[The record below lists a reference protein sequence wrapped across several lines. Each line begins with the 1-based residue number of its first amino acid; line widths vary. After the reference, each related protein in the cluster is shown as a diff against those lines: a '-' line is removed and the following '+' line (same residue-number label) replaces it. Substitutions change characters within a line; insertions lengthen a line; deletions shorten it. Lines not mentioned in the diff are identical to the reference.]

1 MRQAGLN
8 EKPRR
13 TYGLGGFVIESHI
26 PFPELEPVSEGEGK
40 AICAV
45 RLTDALSRNAAS
57 EAPLLQRRLANGNGW
72 LSTTKSDRGYTLRFQ
87 DFATFVVSNRGDQVD
102 CHADA
107 AVPAATV
114 RHLFLDAVFPL
125 VLNLQGHDALHATAV
140 DGPDG
145 CCAFLG
151 DAGFGKSTLAAAF
164 VRRAWTLVCDDCLQ
178 FQPREDGIGV
188 VPGYGG
194 LRLWPDSIEA
204 AFNDGS
210 FLRSVQDG
218 RKKRVQV
225 AGMDPMH
232 PVRLNRVYLLNRS
245 EETDDTRIRIQAAPA
260 REAFIELV
268 RHAFRLDV
276 GDRKMLARQFRSLQ
290 RLVEHVPICRLT
302 YPRDFAHLQA
312 VAGAIADDLRSGT
325 VMAPFASYPAEQQG

>member
-1 MRQAGLN
+1 
-8 EKPRR
+8 
-13 TYGLGGFVIESHI
+13 
-26 PFPELEPVSEGEGK
+26 
-40 AICAV
+40 
-45 RLTDALSRNAAS
+45 
-57 EAPLLQRRLANGNGW
+57 
-72 LSTTKSDRGYTLRFQ
+72 
-87 DFATFVVSNRGDQVD
+87 
-102 CHADA
+102 
-107 AVPAATV
+107 
-114 RHLFLDAVFPL
+114 
-125 VLNLQGHDALHATAV
+125 V

-151 DAGFGKSTLAAAF
+151 NAGFGKSTLAAAF
-164 VRRAWTLVCDDCLQ
+164 VRRGWTLVCDDCLHVD
-178 FQPREDGIGV
+178 PGEDGINV

-210 FLRSVQDG
+210 RLRTVQDG
-218 RKKRVQV
+218 RKRRVQV

-232 PVRLNRVYLLNRS
+232 PVKLSRVYLLTRS
-245 EETDDTRIRIQAAPA
+245 EETGDTRIRIQVAPA

-325 VMAPFASYPAEQQG
+325 VMAPFASYSAEHQG

>member
-1 MRQAGLN
+1 MKQAPSR
-8 EKPRR
+8 EVAPR
-13 TYGLGGFVIESHI
+13 TYELGGFVIKSDL
-26 PFPELEPVSEGEGK
+26 PFPELSSVDEGK
-40 AICAV
+40 AMCVV
-45 RLTDALSRNAAS
+45 RLTGTPPRDTFTAIA
-57 EAPLLQRRLANGNGW
+57 RLHTQLPNGNGW
-72 LSTTKSDRGYTLRFQ
+72 LSTAKFDRGYVLRFQ
-87 DFATFVVSNRGDQVD
+87 DFVSFVVSERGDQVSCQGD
-102 CHADA
+102 PS
-107 AVPAATV
+107 VPIATL

-151 DAGFGKSTLAAAF
+151 NAGIGKSTLAAAF
-164 VRRAWTLVCDDCLQ
+164 VRRGWTLVCDDCLH
-178 FQPREDGIGV
+178 FDPCEDGINV

-194 LRLWPDSIEA
+194 LRLWPDSIES

-210 FLRSVQDG
+210 FLRSVHDG

-232 PVRLNRVYLLNRS
+232 PVKLSRVYLLTRS
-245 EETDDTRIRIQAAPA
+245 QETGDTRIRIQAAPA

-276 GDRKMLARQFRSLQ
+276 GDRKMLTRQFRSLQ

-325 VMAPFASYPAEQQG
+325 MMAPFASYSAEQQG